1 MYREFFSFQDLILTI
16 TWLNNTSSVF
26 NNIMTTDPGWTETFI
41 LEQNLKC
48 FTFSGLPG
56 INFLSIFGKNKA
68 PLTVY
73 FHMKNQA
80 YCKPCL
86 HKFSMAMGKMTEIDI
101 TAVTKYSYISK
112 DDKEC
117 HDPDTFD
124 AATVENIKDYIWK
137 GLEANNMTK
146 CMIPFTT
153 GLQDNEEIC
162 WEKDLSKFA
171 MEIYFK
177 YTRSKEGTSL
187 RPCKMLSFTDQLRSQ
202 TYSPWIQS
210 LDILYPSTY
219 IYYEQKYSYG
229 YTSFVA
235 EMGGLVRL
243 TLGFSFADAIGL
255 FKWFQAKTKIN
266 KFTNK

>member
-1 MYREFFSFQDLILTI
+1 MI
-16 TWLNNTSSVF
+16 TWLNDSSYGF
-26 NNIMTTDPGWTETFI
+26 ITPTDPGWTESFI
-41 LEQNLKC
+41 PEQNFKC
-48 FTFSGLPG
+48 FTYSGLPG
-56 INFLSIFGKNKA
+56 VKSLSIIGKNLTA
-68 PLTVY
+68 LTVF

-86 HKFSMAMGKMTEIDI
+86 HKFNMAINNSNKIDI
-101 TAVTKYSYISK
+101 TSMTKYSYISK

-117 HDPDTFD
+117 HDPETFD
-124 AATVENIKDYIWK
+124 AATVENIKEYIWK

-153 GLQDNEEIC
+153 SLQDNEEIC
-162 WEKDLSKFA
+162 WEEDFSQFA
-171 MEIYFK
+171 MKIYWK

-187 RPCKMLSFTDQLRSQ
+187 RPCEMLSFTDQLRSKTNTKGKQ
-202 TYSPWIQS
+202 V

-219 IYYEQKYSYG
+219 HYYEQKYSYG

-235 EMGGLVRL
+235 EMGGLVGL

-266 KFTNK
+266 KFTKK